1 MGNSIH
7 FKFNHTD
14 RKEMMTYEGRINDV
28 INDVRR
34 SKGIKVF
41 FHCVLPTAERKQER
55 RFK

>member
-7 FKFNHTD
+7 FKFNHTA
-14 RKEMMTYEGRINDV
+14 RKEMMPYEGGTIDV

-34 SKGIKVF
+34 SRGIKVF
-41 FHCVLPTAERKQER
+41 FHCVLLTAERKEER

>member
-1 MGNSIH
+1 MRRAIH
-7 FKFNHTD
+7 FKLNHTD
-14 RKEMMTYEGRINDV
+14 RKEMMPYESGTIDV

-34 SKGIKVF
+34 SKDIKVF